1 MPAPSGDFLRAE
13 LQGVE
18 GNPLPRQHQA
28 TRLAVADQADDGCAR
43 IGLEGSPH
51 LADHILSRI
60 KDNHS
65 GAGELFLRHGAHD
78 LGADEHQV
86 ERIAWLPRG
95 RHRTWLG
102 GQGGEVADLLA
113 GGTADLGAAEAG
125 RWVEGEGNEIV
136 GDLNGGKARAAR
148 GFRLITVVPLISP
161 NSNRAVVLQ
170 RRKGAAARLA
180 AIGKN
185 LAVASAARGFRLI
198 TAIPLISPNSNRA
211 VVLQRRKGAYVF
223 NQLCLIGAQAHSTT
237 LPSRPISQRRGPNRA
252 ASHLKQRVAAG
263 PTGIAAGGRVPARGL
278 GQGIHQGHPIGARG
292 D

>member
-170 RRKGAAARLA
+170 PRKGAAPKA

-185 LAVASAARGFRLI
+185 LAVARAARGFRLI

-237 LPSRPISQRRGPNRA
+237 LPSRPWPGPGHSPRPPHRCARRLSCR
-252 ASHLKQRVAAG
+252 KAG
-263 PTGIAAGGRVPARGL
+263 CRPPAPGQCSRRPGRPSAWPGWR
-278 GQGIHQGHPIGARG
+278 R
-292 D
+292 